1 MVLIQF
7 FLQFKVQAVD
17 LVQVVEHLQVLLDL
31 VDLVVE
37 EMDDVV
43 QVLQEIQPANQETL
57 LQQIQL
63 KVLLVVTEVL
73 QVDMVQVAVVE
84 QLL

>member
-1 MVLIQF
+1 MEEVVHQRMLILDNQLDEVEVL
-7 FLQFKVQAVD
+7 
-17 LVQVVEHLQVLLDL
+17 VE
-31 VDLVVE
+31 VVE
-37 EMDDVV
+37 EHLTMDVV
-43 QVLQEIQPANQETL
+43 LQIMLKVEQETL
-57 LQQIQL
+57 LQQILL